1 MKRLQDAMIS
11 MLRHGGR
18 RESTQKSYCL
28 EMRRFLKWLGHD
40 FPLRASRADVMAYL
54 DHIGEGSVCRR
65 KMAHAAL
72 RFFYLRVANRPELVT
87 GIPWPRSP
95 KSLRSGPRRHEV
107 NKLLRAVTDLIC
119 RGVLCVIAAAGL
131 RISEVCALRIED
143 VQTERDPEGRKLDRG
158 VLLVRD
164 GKGGKQRM
172 APMPPT
178 LLRILRRYFVA
189 VRPSGYLF
197 PNWNRT
203 GHIDPEV
210 VRSALHHACESAGLE
225 ACVTPH
231 QLRHSFATTMLEREV
246 DLPTLQAALGH
257 ERLSTTSGYLQVRRD
272 RIAAMPDLLAQTRR
286 T

>member
-1 MKRLQDAMIS
+1 MKRFQDAMIS

-28 EMRRFLKWLGHD
+28 EMRRFFKWLGHD
-40 FPLRASRADVMAYL
+40 LPLRVSRADVMAYL

-72 RFFYLRVANRPELVT
+72 RFFYLRVANRPEVVA
-87 GIPWPRSP
+87 GIPWPRKP
-95 KSLRSGPRRHEV
+95 KSLRSGPRWHDVDR
-107 NKLLRAVTDLIC
+107 LLRAVADPVC

-131 RISEVCALRIED
+131 RIFEACTLRIED
-143 VQTERDPEGRKLDRG
+143 VQTERDAEGRKLDRG

-172 APMPPT
+172 APMSPT
-178 LLRILRRYFVA
+178 LLQILRRYFVA
-189 VRPSGYLF
+189 VRPTGYLF

-203 GHIDPEV
+203 GHIHPEV
-210 VRSALHHACESAGLE
+210 VRSALHHACERAGLDG
-225 ACVTPH
+225 CVTPH
-231 QLRHSFATTMLEREV
+231 QLRHSFATAMLEREV

-257 ERLSTTSGYLQVRRD
+257 ERLSTTSGYLHVRRN
-272 RIAAMPDLLAQTRR
+272 RVAAMPDLLAKQPRD
-286 T
+286 